1 MQRITKNSLSL
12 GKSNECTAGPLMS
25 GRAGIPNFQVSHS
38 SLWVMPSALVIRIR
52 ERVLIGRSVRRVFR
66 ALTKNFVPRGEIL
79 RPELSNLSI
88 PVFAVQFPIFWK
100 SHVEFAYRHF
110 RQVHAVP
117 FLRDARI
124 EAEPNGIKKSI
135 GHEWMLYSVIKQWK
149 NLEIELVGAAFKAG
163 NAYGALSG
171 KMAYSLFTQVTFGF

>member
-1 MQRITKNSLSL
+1 M
-12 GKSNECTAGPLMS
+12 
-25 GRAGIPNFQVSHS
+25 
-38 SLWVMPSALVIRIR
+38 
-52 ERVLIGRSVRRVFR
+52 
-66 ALTKNFVPRGEIL
+66 
-79 RPELSNLSI
+79 
-88 PVFAVQFPIFWK
+88 
-100 SHVEFAYRHF
+100 EFAYRHF

-124 EAEPNGIKKSI
+124 EAEPNGIKKNI

>member
-1 MQRITKNSLSL
+1 
-12 GKSNECTAGPLMS
+12 
-25 GRAGIPNFQVSHS
+25 
-38 SLWVMPSALVIRIR
+38 
-52 ERVLIGRSVRRVFR
+52 
-66 ALTKNFVPRGEIL
+66 
-79 RPELSNLSI
+79 
-88 PVFAVQFPIFWK
+88 VQFPIFWK
-100 SHVEFAYRHF
+100 SHIEFAYRHF
-110 RQVHAVP
+110 RQVHAAP

-124 EAEPNGIKKSI
+124 EAEPNGIKKNI